1 MKDDSGALFSQLR
14 DIMNRLRAP
23 GGCPWD
29 RKQTYGSLRPHIIEE
44 AYELVDA
51 VDNGDIAGICEE
63 SGDLLL
69 QVVFMGVIAEESG
82 DFSLADIVRSI
93 SDKLIRR
100 HPHVFGDVDVSDS
113 DEVLR
118 NWEQIKLNEKGGQ
131 DNGATVL
138 SGVPKGLPPLVKA
151 FRIQQKAA
159 SVGFDWDQSS
169 QLPVFDKIDE
179 EIEEVKTAMESEDR
193 LSVEEEIGDVL
204 FSIVNLARR
213 LGVDPHLALERSN
226 KKFIDR
232 FGRIE
237 QDLRDRNR
245 SWTDTD
251 LEELDSLWDRAKTV
265 SRQDGACDNPM

>member
-138 SGVPKGLPPLVKA
+138 SGVPKGLPPLIKA

-169 QLPVFDKIDE
+169 QLPVFDKIEE
-179 EIEEVKTAMESEDR
+179 EIDEVKTAMELEDR
-193 LSVEEEIGDVL
+193 FSVEEEIGDVL

-237 QDLRDRNR
+237 QDLRDRNK

-251 LEELDSLWDRAKTV
+251 LDELDSLWDWAKAV

>member
-51 VDNGDIAGICEE
+51 VDNGDTAGICEE

-131 DNGATVL
+131 NNGATVL

-169 QLPVFDKIDE
+169 QSPVFDKIDE

-251 LEELDSLWDRAKTV
+251 LDELDSLWDRAKMV

>member
-51 VDNGDIAGICEE
+51 VDNGDTAGICEE

-169 QLPVFDKIDE
+169 QSPVFDKIDE
-179 EIEEVKTAMESEDR
+179 EIDEVKTAMESEDR

-251 LEELDSLWDRAKTV
+251 LDELDSLWDRAKTV

>member
-69 QVVFMGVIAEESG
+69 QVVFIGVIAEESG

-138 SGVPKGLPPLVKA
+138 SGVPKGLPPLIKA

-179 EIEEVKTAMESEDR
+179 EIDEVKTAMESEDR
-193 LSVEEEIGDVL
+193 LSMEEEIGDVL

-237 QDLRDRNR
+237 QDLRDRNK

-251 LEELDSLWDRAKTV
+251 LDELDSLWARAKAV

>member
-251 LEELDSLWDRAKTV
+251 LDELDSLWDRAKMV

>member
-69 QVVFMGVIAEESG
+69 QVVFIGVIAEESG

-179 EIEEVKTAMESEDR
+179 EIDEVKTAMESEDR
-193 LSVEEEIGDVL
+193 LSMEEEIGDVL

-251 LEELDSLWDRAKTV
+251 LDELDSLWARAKAV